1 MTSQSSTNSLRSR
14 VGALAQKVYPN
25 LDEVAYRR
33 ARERERN
40 ARSSSYPQSL
50 VLPGVFG
57 PSSKPH
63 VVVVPY
69 EGDAFGGWGPGEG
82 NFYFEVAEN
91 LRDLIGA
98 DKVSVFEVE
107 PGTPFRKWHIDL
119 INFLND
125 VGATHMITHIEADPA
140 TRGQEWTWD
149 SAFEL
154 MEKHWG
160 GVLLG
165 VMFDSAYRYINFRS
179 RILGK
184 RSANFMVVDIC
195 MPMNDTMVNG
205 RTEVGPVNR
214 PMSNATL
221 DLLSQRM
228 SGVPKD
234 FDVSFI
240 GVLYPYRIELIEQL
254 RSFGFAIAV
263 NPHRPES
270 ELTGESSR
278 ANQPSWLDYMAG
290 LAGSKATINFSQ
302 SSAGP
307 FEQLKWRVIEAGL
320 AGTFLLTDDKD
331 RTRLFWDQ
339 QDYAYFNGISDLP
352 QVVQSWLSQPIELAL
367 ASERFHERAVH
378 LSRTEFWGSVEE
390 GLRLRSLPSISA
402 SLLTSKT

>member
-1 MTSQSSTNSLRSR
+1 MTSQSFLDSLRSG
-14 VGALAQKVYPN
+14 VGAFAQKMYPN
-25 LDEVAYRR
+25 LDERAYRR
-33 ARERERN
+33 SRGHERN
-40 ARSSSYPQSL
+40 ARLGAYPQSL
-50 VLPGVFG
+50 ALPRISG
-57 PSSKPH
+57 PISAPH

-69 EGDAFGGWGPGEG
+69 EGDAFGEWGPAKG

-91 LRDLIGA
+91 LRDLIGT
-98 DKVSVFEVE
+98 DKVSVFQVE
-107 PGTPFRKWHIDL
+107 PGTPFHKWHIDL

-125 VGATHMITHIEADPA
+125 VGATHLITHIEADPA

-149 SAFEL
+149 SALDL
-154 MEKHWG
+154 MKKHWG

-165 VMFDSAYRYINFRS
+165 VMFDSAYRYINFKS

-195 MPMNDTMVNG
+195 MPMNDSMVKG

-221 DLLSQRM
+221 ELLAKRASE
-228 SGVPKD
+228 VPKN

-254 RSFGFAIAV
+254 RGLGFAIAV
-263 NPHRPES
+263 NPHRPEA
-270 ELTGESSR
+270 ELTGASSR
-278 ANQPSWLDYMAG
+278 ANQPSWLDYMTG

-339 QDYAYFNGISDLP
+339 RDYARFDGIGDLP
-352 QVVQSWLSQPIELAL
+352 QIMQSWLSQPAELAL

-378 LSRTEFWGSVEE
+378 LARTDFWSSIEK
-390 GLRLRSLPSISA
+390 GLQLRGLTPISD
-402 SLLTSKT
+402 SLLRH

>member
-1 MTSQSSTNSLRSR
+1 MTSQSFLDSLRSG

-25 LDEVAYRR
+25 LDEMAFRR
-33 ARERERN
+33 AREHERN
-40 ARSSSYPQSL
+40 ARLSAYPQSMA
-50 VLPGVFG
+50 LPGIFG
-57 PSSKPH
+57 PSSVPH

-69 EGDAFGGWGPGEG
+69 EGDTFGEWGPAKG

-91 LRDLIGA
+91 LRDLIGT
-98 DKVSVFEVE
+98 DKVSVFQVE
-107 PGTPFRKWHIDL
+107 PGTPFHKWHIDL

-149 SAFEL
+149 SAADL
-154 MEKHWG
+154 MEKYWG

-165 VMFDSAYRYINFRS
+165 VMFDSAYRYINFKS

-195 MPMNDTMVNG
+195 MPMNDSIVKG

-221 DLLSQRM
+221 DLLAQRV
-228 SGVPKD
+228 SGVPKN
-234 FDVSFI
+234 FDVSFM

-254 RSFGFAIAV
+254 RSLGFAIAV
-263 NPHRPES
+263 NPHRPEA

-278 ANQPSWLDYMAG
+278 ANQPSWLDYMTG
-290 LAGSKATINFSQ
+290 LSGSKATINFSQ

-339 QDYAYFNGISDLP
+339 RDYAHFDGINDLT
-352 QVVQSWLSQPIELAL
+352 QVVQSWLSKPAELAL
-367 ASERFHERAVH
+367 ASERFHDQAVY
-378 LSRTEFWGSVEE
+378 LARTEFWGSIEK
-390 GLRLRSLPSISA
+390 GLQLRGLSSISQ
-402 SLLTSKT
+402 SLLRH